1 MLVRDL
7 TRGIQDTNLPD
18 MVPKPGNSLSLI
30 SQIGKRCIRHYPTRA
45 GATLLPNRLLATTP
59 PIGRLAYWPATLLP
73 DWPRPSDDDATFAR
87 NWNPPSEKNKPS
99 RPKESSSQPNY
110 SSSRPNMKRIGS
122 RTPSAVRFGMRRT
135 SQTTT
140 MHSPLSHSP
149 TKPSLPGSNNNQ
161 KKSEPKE
168 EIAPATGQVLE
179 STAHARTAGAASA
192 HDQRTEE
199 VSQRTPS
206 HLPIT
211 SIDSHIPPPH
221 SAVNSSFALPLVQSD
236 LNSSFALP
244 PTHSALLPVNDI
256 SPKQPPVHHSV
267 TLGHVFNAPNHQ
279 PRTPIDQLTERE
291 LSLVA
296 EVNRLHAQL
305 RRQEQQSQQPPPDV
319 PAVAVRLS
327 LIQTAASVSEGGRDQ
342 APTAAETET
351 TNREH
356 AVVTHAAPTPT
367 NAASVAERTAQTPT
381 TSSTSK
387 SPCDHARSRITKPM
401 IEALWTNDSSP
412 SPAPDYRAN
421 FNRYQP
427 ESKPTS
433 TTSVMIAPYEAAK
446 VPSPLGYHSR
456 STRGRSSNATAQSIH
471 GVPTEFYQHHLS
483 AEVSAQHSTMNKNNN
498 TVWDLSKMQVPD
510 GHEPRPRLFFDTN
523 D

>member
-1 MLVRDL
+1 MY
-7 TRGIQDTNLPD
+7 
-18 MVPKPGNSLSLI
+18 S
-30 SQIGKRCIRHYPTRA
+30 A
-45 GATLLPNRLLATTP
+45 LPNARRSDLAPQPSTGYDPTHWQTGLLASNFTTRSAAS
-59 PIGRLAYWPATLLP
+59 IRRRRHLREEL
-73 DWPRPSDDDATFAR
+73 
-87 NWNPPSEKNKPS
+87 
-99 RPKESSSQPNY
+99 ESSLREEQAIAAQGKLIAAKLQLITTQLEAHRKSDAIRRALRHEENLADNDALSSRSRSQANNAIPAWIEQQSQP
-110 SSSRPNMKRIGS
+110 
-122 RTPSAVRFGMRRT
+122 
-135 SQTTT
+135 TTT
-140 MHSPLSHSP
+140 HVSADLPP
-149 TKPSLPGSNNNQ
+149 TLACARDQPRTENETGPEHA
-161 KKSEPKE
+161 EPKE

-179 STAHARTAGAASA
+179 STAHARTVGAAST
-192 HDQRTEE
+192 QRTEE

-256 SPKQPPVHHSV
+256 FLKQSPVHHSV
-267 TLGHVFNAPNHQ
+267 TFA
-279 PRTPIDQLTERE
+279 
-291 LSLVA
+291 
-296 EVNRLHAQL
+296 
-305 RRQEQQSQQPPPDV
+305 
-319 PAVAVRLS
+319 
-327 LIQTAASVSEGGRDQ
+327 
-342 APTAAETET
+342 
-351 TNREH
+351 
-356 AVVTHAAPTPT
+356 THAAPTPT

-401 IEALWTNDSSP
+401 IETLWMIDSLP

-421 FNRYQP
+421 LNRYQP

-433 TTSVMIAPYEAAK
+433 TTSVMTSPYEAAK
-446 VPSPLGYHSR
+446 VPPPLGYLSR
-456 STRGRSSNATAQSIH
+456 STRGSSSNATAQSIH
-471 GVPTEFYQHHLS
+471 GVPTEFYHHHLS
-483 AEVSAQHSTMNKNNN
+483 AEVSAQHSTMDKNNN

>member
-1 MLVRDL
+1 M
-7 TRGIQDTNLPD
+7 
-18 MVPKPGNSLSLI
+18 
-30 SQIGKRCIRHYPTRA
+30 
-45 GATLLPNRLLATTP
+45 LPNRLLATTP
-59 PIGRLAYWPATLLP
+59 PIGRLAYWPAINFTTRSAASIRRRRHLREELESSL
-73 DWPRPSDDDATFAR
+73 REEQAIAAQEKLIAAKVQLITARLEAYRKSDAIRRALRHEENFADNDDAL
-87 NWNPPSEKNKPS
+87 
-99 RPKESSSQPNY
+99 SS
-110 SSSRPNMKRIGS
+110 
-122 RTPSAVRFGMRRT
+122 
-135 SQTTT
+135 
-140 MHSPLSHSP
+140 LSHP
-149 TKPSLPGSNNNQ
+149 NKAIPAWIEQQPKKP
-161 KKSEPKE
+161 EPKE

-179 STAHARTAGAASA
+179 STAHARTVGAAST
-192 HDQRTEE
+192 QQTE
-199 VSQRTPS
+199 VSQRTLS

-319 PAVAVRLS
+319 PAVTVRLS
-327 LIQTAASVSEGGRDQ
+327 LIQTAASVSEGERDQ

-351 TNREH
+351 TNHEH
-356 AVVTHAAPTPT
+356 AVATHAAPTPT

-387 SPCDHARSRITKPM
+387 SPCDHAWSRITKPM
-401 IEALWTNDSSP
+401 IEALWMIDSLP

-421 FNRYQP
+421 LNRYQP

-433 TTSVMIAPYEAAK
+433 TTSVMTTPYEAAK

-456 STRGRSSNATAQSIH
+456 STRGSSSNATAQSIH
-471 GVPTEFYQHHLS
+471 GVPTEFYHHHLS
-483 AEVSAQHSTMNKNNN
+483 AEVSAQHSTMDKNNN

>member
-1 MLVRDL
+1 MYSAQPNARRSDLAPQKSTGYDPTHWQTGLLASKFTTRSAASIRRRRHLREELESSLREEQAIAAQGKLIAAKEKLIADQEKLIADQEQLVADQEQL
-7 TRGIQDTNLPD
+7 ITTRLEAYRKSDAIRRALRHEENFADIDDALS
-18 MVPKPGNSLSLI
+18 SLS
-30 SQIGKRCIRHYPTRA
+30 H
-45 GATLLPNRLLATTP
+45 PNKA
-59 PIGRLAYWPATLLP
+59 IPAWIEQQP
-73 DWPRPSDDDATFAR
+73 
-87 NWNPPSEKNKPS
+87 KKP
-99 RPKESSSQPNY
+99 
-110 SSSRPNMKRIGS
+110 
-122 RTPSAVRFGMRRT
+122 
-135 SQTTT
+135 
-140 MHSPLSHSP
+140 
-149 TKPSLPGSNNNQ
+149 
-161 KKSEPKE
+161 EPKA
-168 EIAPATGQVLE
+168 IAPATGQVLE

-221 SAVNSSFALPLVQSD
+221 SAVNSSFALPLLQSD

-244 PTHSALLPVNDI
+244 PTHSTLLLVNDT

-327 LIQTAASVSEGGRDQ
+327 LIQTAASVSEGERDQ

-367 NAASVAERTAQTPT
+367 NAASVAERTAQTPS
-381 TSSTSK
+381 TSSISK
-387 SPCDHARSRITKPM
+387 SPCDHARSCITKPM

-412 SPAPDYRAN
+412 SPAPDNRAN
-421 FNRYQP
+421 LNHHQP

-433 TTSVMIAPYEAAK
+433 TTSMMTTPYEAAK

-456 STRGRSSNATAQSIH
+456 STRGSSSNATAQSIH
-471 GVPTEFYQHHLS
+471 GLPTGLYHHHLS
-483 AEVSAQHSTMNKNNN
+483 AEVSAPHSTTMDNNKNNN
-498 TVWDLSKMQVPD
+498 NKVRYSSPLSLVQPPDLEGILK
-510 GHEPRPRLFFDTN
+510 RNIFDTN

>member
-1 MLVRDL
+1 MVRDVFGTTHARRSDL
-7 TRGIQDTNLPD
+7 APQPSTRYG
-18 MVPKPGNSLSLI
+18 
-30 SQIGKRCIRHYPTRA
+30 PTHWQT
-45 GATLLPNRLLATTP
+45 GLLASNFTTRSAAS
-59 PIGRLAYWPATLLP
+59 IRRRRHLREEL
-73 DWPRPSDDDATFAR
+73 
-87 NWNPPSEKNKPS
+87 
-99 RPKESSSQPNY
+99 ESSLREEQAIAAQEKLIAAKLQRIAAQEQLIAAQLRKLDAIRRALRHEENFAENDEALSSLTHPNNAIPAWIEKQPQ
-110 SSSRPNMKRIGS
+110 P
-122 RTPSAVRFGMRRT
+122 
-135 SQTTT
+135 TTT
-140 MHSPLSHSP
+140 HVSAD
-149 TKPSLPGSNNNQ
+149 LPPASARDQPGTENETGPEH
-161 KKSEPKE
+161 EPKQ

-179 STAHARTAGAASA
+179 STAHARMAGAASA
-192 HDQRTEE
+192 HDQQTEK

-244 PTHSALLPVNDI
+244 PTHSARLPVNDI

-305 RRQEQQSQQPPPDV
+305 RRQEQQSQQPPLDV

-327 LIQTAASVSEGGRDQ
+327 LIQTAASVSEGERDQ

-367 NAASVAERTAQTPT
+367 NAASVAERTAQTPPPLQFPSLPQT
-381 TSSTSK
+381 M
-387 SPCDHARSRITKPM
+387 HGAV
-401 IEALWTNDSSP
+401 SP
-412 SPAPDYRAN
+412 SR
-421 FNRYQP
+421 
-427 ESKPTS
+427 
-433 TTSVMIAPYEAAK
+433 
-446 VPSPLGYHSR
+446 
-456 STRGRSSNATAQSIH
+456 
-471 GVPTEFYQHHLS
+471 
-483 AEVSAQHSTMNKNNN
+483 
-498 TVWDLSKMQVPD
+498 
-510 GHEPRPRLFFDTN
+510 
-523 D
+523 

>member
-1 MLVRDL
+1 MASFRLEFYKSRLSVCTVCRWL
-7 TRGIQDTNLPD
+7 ELGGYVQCDT
-18 MVPKPGNSLSLI
+18 
-30 SQIGKRCIRHYPTRA
+30 
-45 GATLLPNRLLATTP
+45 
-59 PIGRLAYWPATLLP
+59 
-73 DWPRPSDDDATFAR
+73 
-87 NWNPPSEKNKPS
+87 
-99 RPKESSSQPNY
+99 
-110 SSSRPNMKRIGS
+110 
-122 RTPSAVRFGMRRT
+122 
-135 SQTTT
+135 
-140 MHSPLSHSP
+140 
-149 TKPSLPGSNNNQ
+149 
-161 KKSEPKE
+161 
-168 EIAPATGQVLE
+168 
-179 STAHARTAGAASA
+179 
-192 HDQRTEE
+192 
-199 VSQRTPS
+199 
-206 HLPIT
+206 
-211 SIDSHIPPPH
+211 
-221 SAVNSSFALPLVQSD
+221 FALPLVQSD

-244 PTHSALLPVNDI
+244 PTHPALLSVNDI

-267 TLGHVFNAPNHQ
+267 ALGHVFNAPNHQ

-327 LIQTAASVSEGGRDQ
+327 LIQTAASVSEGERDQ

-356 AVVTHAAPTPT
+356 AVATHAAPTPT

-401 IEALWTNDSSP
+401 IEALWMIDSLP

-421 FNRYQP
+421 LNRYQP

-433 TTSVMIAPYEAAK
+433 TTSVMTTPYEVAK
-446 VPSPLGYHSR
+446 VPSQLGYHSR
-456 STRGRSSNATAQSIH
+456 STRGSSSNATAQSIH
-471 GVPTEFYQHHLS
+471 GVPTEFYHHHLS
-483 AEVSAQHSTMNKNNN
+483 AEVSAQHSTMDKNNN
-498 TVWDLSKMQVPD
+498 TVWDLSKLQVPD

>member
-1 MLVRDL
+1 MY
-7 TRGIQDTNLPD
+7 
-18 MVPKPGNSLSLI
+18 S
-30 SQIGKRCIRHYPTRA
+30 A
-45 GATLLPNRLLATTP
+45 LPNARRSDLAPQPSTGYDPTHWQTGLLASNFTTRSAAS
-59 PIGRLAYWPATLLP
+59 IRWRRHLREELESSLREEQAIAAQEKLIAAKVQLITARLEAH
-73 DWPRPSDDDATFAR
+73 RKSDAIRRALRHEENFADNDDA
-87 NWNPPSEKNKPS
+87 
-99 RPKESSSQPNY
+99 
-110 SSSRPNMKRIGS
+110 
-122 RTPSAVRFGMRRT
+122 
-135 SQTTT
+135 
-140 MHSPLSHSP
+140 LS
-149 TKPSLPGSNNNQ
+149 SLPHPNKAIPAWIEQ
-161 KKSEPKE
+161 QPKKPEPKE

-179 STAHARTAGAASA
+179 STPHARRPTAGAASA
-192 HDQRTEE
+192 HDQQTEE
-199 VSQRTPS
+199 VSQRTSS

-327 LIQTAASVSEGGRDQ
+327 LIQTAASVSKGERDQ

-356 AVVTHAAPTPT
+356 ASATHAAPTPT

-401 IEALWTNDSSP
+401 IEALWMIDSLP

-421 FNRYQP
+421 FNRYQL

-433 TTSVMIAPYEAAK
+433 TTSLMIAPYEAAK
-446 VPSPLGYHSR
+446 VPSPLGHHSW
-456 STRGRSSNATAQSIH
+456 STRGSSSNATAQSIH
-471 GVPTEFYQHHLS
+471 GVPTEFYHHHLS
-483 AEVSAQHSTMNKNNN
+483 AEVSAQHSTMDKNNN

>member
-1 MLVRDL
+1 MYSALPNARRSDL
-7 TRGIQDTNLPD
+7 A
-18 MVPKPGNSLSLI
+18 PKPSTS
-30 SQIGKRCIRHYPTRA
+30 YDPTHWQT
-45 GATLLPNRLLATTP
+45 GLLASDFTTRSAAS
-59 PIGRLAYWPATLLP
+59 IRRRRHLREEL
-73 DWPRPSDDDATFAR
+73 
-87 NWNPPSEKNKPS
+87 
-99 RPKESSSQPNY
+99 ESSLLQEQAIAAQGKLIAAKLQLITAQLEAHRKSDAIRRALRHEENLADNDALSSRSRSQANNAIPAWIEQQSQP
-110 SSSRPNMKRIGS
+110 
-122 RTPSAVRFGMRRT
+122 
-135 SQTTT
+135 TTT
-140 MHSPLSHSP
+140 HVSADLPP
-149 TKPSLPGSNNNQ
+149 TLASARDQPRTEKETGPEHA
-161 KKSEPKE
+161 EPKE

-179 STAHARTAGAASA
+179 STAHAHTVGAASA
-192 HDQRTEE
+192 QRTE
-199 VSQRTPS
+199 VSQRTLS

-327 LIQTAASVSEGGRDQ
+327 LIQTAASVSEGERDQ

-356 AVVTHAAPTPT
+356 AVTTHAAPTPT
-367 NAASVAERTAQTPT
+367 NAASVAERTA
-381 TSSTSK
+381 
-387 SPCDHARSRITKPM
+387 
-401 IEALWTNDSSP
+401 
-412 SPAPDYRAN
+412 
-421 FNRYQP
+421 
-427 ESKPTS
+427 
-433 TTSVMIAPYEAAK
+433 
-446 VPSPLGYHSR
+446 
-456 STRGRSSNATAQSIH
+456 
-471 GVPTEFYQHHLS
+471 
-483 AEVSAQHSTMNKNNN
+483 
-498 TVWDLSKMQVPD
+498 
-510 GHEPRPRLFFDTN
+510 
-523 D
+523 

>member
-1 MLVRDL
+1 MAVGASFFHRP
-7 TRGIQDTNLPD
+7 LPGS
-18 MVPKPGNSLSLI
+18 KNNR
-30 SQIGKRCIRHYPTRA
+30 SQQPPT
-45 GATLLPNRLLATTP
+45 
-59 PIGRLAYWPATLLP
+59 
-73 DWPRPSDDDATFAR
+73 
-87 NWNPPSEKNKPS
+87 S
-99 RPKESSSQPNY
+99 RPTCRRRAHVTNPEPKMKPDLNQSKKSPPQPDKSSSQLP
-110 SSSRPNMKRIGS
+110 MLRIGS
-122 RTPSAVRFGMRRT
+122 LSADRGGESAYTFPSPYLG
-135 SQTTT
+135 
-140 MHSPLSHSP
+140 
-149 TKPSLPGSNNNQ
+149 
-161 KKSEPKE
+161 
-168 EIAPATGQVLE
+168 
-179 STAHARTAGAASA
+179 
-192 HDQRTEE
+192 
-199 VSQRTPS
+199 
-206 HLPIT
+206 T

-244 PTHSALLPVNDI
+244 PKHSALLPVNDI
-256 SPKQPPVHHSV
+256 SPKQPPVYHSV

-327 LIQTAASVSEGGRDQ
+327 LIQTAASVSEGERDQ
-342 APTAAETET
+342 APTAAETGT

-381 TSSTSK
+381 TSSISK
-387 SPCDHARSRITKPM
+387 SPCDHARSCITKPM
-401 IEALWTNDSSP
+401 IEALWTNDSSS
-412 SPAPDYRAN
+412 SPAPDNRAN
-421 FNRYQP
+421 LNRHQP

-433 TTSVMIAPYEAAK
+433 TPTSTTSVMTTPYEAAK
-446 VPSPLGYHSR
+446 VPSPRGYHSR
-456 STRGRSSNATAQSIH
+456 PTRGSSSNATAQSSH
-471 GVPTEFYQHHLS
+471 GLPKEFYQHHLS
-483 AEVSAQHSTMNKNNN
+483 AEVSAQHSTMDKNNN